1 MQSPCATCQYKSLPK
16 QGMYLGSCGRTKM
29 GAYKHR
35 PKRKLKPNP
44 CWVCIENGMPGQY
57 ADSIENTNPMP
68 PTRAGEVYTVGSN
81 VMDKSLEII
90 NEGA

>member
-16 QGMYLGSCGRTKM
+16 QGMYLGSWGRTKI
-29 GAYKHR
+29 GTYKHR

-44 CWVCIENGMPGQY
+44 CYACKLPGKY
-57 ADSIENTNPMP
+57 ADYIERTKPMP
-68 PTRAGEVYTVGSN
+68 PTRAVDVYTVGSN